1 METQE
6 IEIQIYDKAQKM
18 SGNVYVEQL
27 TENTFRMTENDIFN
41 CELTRGTEFET
52 KVNKDGFH
60 EIVKIIKKSDFI
72 TRSFWLSPTYK
83 QTDYLLL
90 GEELVKNGGFWQ
102 VDFGGIAIINIPQDF
117 DLEKIMEEC
126 GINLSD
132 LTEIVDDL
140 TQTFSGTKE
149 IRAKSY
155 LKHFVAQARKRV
167 NDMITKFVILFLVIN
182 NSYCQNFLLCPQYD
196 SAQKAWAFVDN
207 IHKKQILAP
216 NYKHTVLHNY
226 SAEDYLVLK
235 EQELEKQAYFWSKLD
250 IDSLKILDM
259 QGNILLATTKSTL
272 PPIQNVKVICHSL
285 FQLFRTDT
293 LGKYWGAD
301 DRSLIIDN
309 KGKICKFKGK
319 DNLVITDL
327 DSVNKNYIAT
337 VKKVMKD
344 TVSLYGF
351 VLVDKNCKPLSR
363 IYDVMYKDLS
373 NNAEFIMIMDNKT
386 GVMGCLDYNGK
397 VIVPIFNDYNYIEI
411 VNKDYTILKLKGK
424 FGVANNKGIIII
436 PAIYNQ
442 IIHLYADLFIVKDM
456 DNSGEYVINSK
467 QKALCQPVFYNI
479 DSISNDKVWQICE
492 NKKIAY
498 SLTGKCLECKEE
510 PNFTGYMA
518 FLKDTRTN
526 IIYSQ
531 ATPINNKI
539 KDFEVILINSKNE
552 QFVVLKGNLT
562 YAGGRKIKKIF
573 NKIISFDKSNQLF
586 NTETLTIEEIVK
598 KDNSENIKFKG
609 IFKFQ
614 FYTEK

>member
-1 METQE
+1 METEE
-6 IEIQIYDKAQKM
+6 IEIQVYDKAQKAQ
-18 SGNVYVEQL
+18 GNLYVKQL

-41 CELTRGTEFET
+41 CQLTRGTEFET
-52 KVNKDGFH
+52 KINKDGLH
-60 EIVKIIKKSDFI
+60 EIIRIIKKSDFI
-72 TRSFWLSPTYK
+72 TRRFFLSDKYQYSK
-83 QTDYLLL
+83 YLVL
-90 GEELVKNGGFWQ
+90 GEKLVKNGGFWQ
-102 VDFGGIAIINIPQDF
+102 VDLGSIVTINIPQDF
-117 DLEKIMEEC
+117 DLEKIMNKC

-132 LTEIVDDL
+132 LTEIVDDQAL
-140 TQTFSGTKE
+140 NRTKE
-149 IRAKSY
+149 KRAKSY
-155 LKHFVAQARKRV
+155 LKYFVTQLRKCT
-167 NDMITKFVILFLVIN
+167 NDIITIFIILFLVIN
-182 NSYCQNFLLCPQYD
+182 NSYCQSFLLCPQYD
-196 SAQKAWAFVDN
+196 STQKAWAFVDT

-226 SAEDYLVLK
+226 SVEDYLVLK
-235 EQELEKQAYFWSKLD
+235 EQELETQAYFWSKLD

-259 QGNILLATTKSTL
+259 QGNILLATTKNIL
-272 PPIQNVKVICHSL
+272 PPIQNIKVISTNL
-285 FQLFRTDT
+285 FQLFLTDT
-293 LGKYWGAD
+293 LGKYWQAD

-319 DNLVITDL
+319 DNLMITDL

-337 VKKVMKD
+337 IKKITKD
-344 TVSLYGF
+344 TVIRYSF

-373 NNAEFIMIMDNKT
+373 NNAEVIMIMDNKINA
-386 GVMGCLDYNGK
+386 MGCLDYNGK
-397 VIVPIFNDYNYIEI
+397 VIVPIFNDYNYIDI
-411 VNKDYTILKLKGK
+411 VNKDYIILKLKGK

-442 IIHLYADLFIVKDM
+442 LRHLYDDLFVVKDM

-479 DSISNDKVWQICE
+479 DSISNDKVWQIWE

-498 SLTGKCLECKEE
+498 SLTGKCLECKEDT
-510 PNFTGYMA
+510 NFTGYMA
-518 FLKDTRTN
+518 FLKDIRTN

-531 ATPINNKI
+531 TALISNKI
-539 KDFEVILINSKNE
+539 KDFEVILINSQNE
-552 QFVVLKGNLT
+552 QFGVLKGNLT
-562 YAGGRKIKKIF
+562 YAGGRRIKEVF
-573 NKIISFDKSNQLF
+573 NKIISFDNNNQLF
-586 NTETLTIEEIVK
+586 NTEILTIEEIAK